1 MKKRRN
7 KFFDIRVQFFF
18 ICMAGFIGVALLAA
32 LAAWGLEHLGV
43 NVPMFVW
50 LLIFT
55 RAATSAYM
63 WRRRASFAISATALT
78 ASTLWSAS

>member
-32 LAAWGLEHLGV
+32 LAVFLES
-43 NVPMFVW
+43 
-50 LLIFT
+50 
-55 RAATSAYM
+55 R
-63 WRRRASFAISATALT
+63 LT
-78 ASTLWSAS
+78 PRYL

>member
-50 LLIFT
+50 LT
-55 RAATSAYM
+55 RL
-63 WRRRASFAISATALT
+63 R
-78 ASTLWSAS
+78 